1 MSNIIIDY
9 ITSPT
14 LDYLKRK
21 HQLNKYQFKINVL
34 FALGLA
40 QFNKKTIY
48 DKKLKNTL
56 NNYTKL
62 LKQVEKGKELNKT
75 MQVYLKAFKTG
86 LNPNIAYINA
96 RQYEFY
102 NVITLPSLFA
112 IKKMLKLNYL
122 QLYHHLAYH
131 LGLVKNQGFEIKN
144 DKLNKLCKKLE
155 NPQSNYYKVLAESF
169 EMKDF

>member
-14 LDYLKRK
+14 LGYLKKK
-21 HQLNKYQFKINVL
+21 HQLNKYQLKINVL

-48 DKKLKNTL
+48 DKKLNNTL

-62 LKQVEKGKELNKT
+62 LKEFENGKDLNNT
-75 MQVYLKAFKTG
+75 MQAYLKAYKSG
-86 LNPNIAYINA
+86 LNSNIANIKPI
-96 RQYEFY
+96 QYEFY

-131 LGLVKNQGFEIKN
+131 LGLVINQNIEIKN
-144 DKLNKLCKKLE
+144 DKIKKLHKKLQ
-155 NPQSNYYKVLAESF
+155 NPRSNYYKVLAESF
-169 EMKDF
+169 EMKDL